1 MKVKDVIRMLQEY
14 DPEAN
19 LFMQNNFGDPYEPR
33 EEWFIQPARRVLT
46 PTGLEALNLSGDEV
60 FIIGHH
66 VVKWERAHKRGLAD
80 E

>member
-1 MKVKDVIRMLQEY
+1 MKVKDVIRMLQEH

-19 LFMQNNFGDPYEPR
+19 LFMKINFADPYEPK

-46 PTGLEALNLSGDEV
+46 PKGLEDLNLSGDEV

-66 VVKWERAHKRGLAD
+66 FVDWKCAHKRGF
-80 E
+80 